1 MLNKNIDHMVGLSN
15 RARAL
20 GTITRGAVADK
31 VLLQVA
37 NALDLNNVVYFNSS
51 KLLACYDTRFNSFL
65 NSKAGILK
73 TGKQLKGALTL
84 KIWVIVSGTV
94 FIL

>member
-20 GTITRGAVADK
+20 GTITRGAVAES

-37 NALDLNNVVYFNSS
+37 NALEFNNIVYFNSS

-65 NSKAGILK
+65 NSKAGILR

-84 KIWVIVSGTV
+84 KIWVVVSGTV

>member
-1 MLNKNIDHMVGLSN
+1 MLNKNIDKMIGLNN

-20 GTITRGAVADK
+20 GRITRGAVSDQ
-31 VLLQVA
+31 VLIQVS
-37 NALDLNNVVYFNSS
+37 NALDLNNIVYFN
-51 KLLACYDTRFNSFL
+51 KDKILACYDTRFNSFL
-65 NSKAGILK
+65 NSKAGILR

-84 KIWVIVSGTV
+84 KIWVVVSGTV